1 MKERACRPPCVAGS
15 SDSLTASA
23 CSLLS
28 VFASKFGATGRPRF
42 HLLPLPKPAPAFLV
56 ALACWDETSESLRQN
71 AHGKST
77 SDTVTAV
84 AWFSLAFL
92 QIGRCN
98 RPSTLRLL
106 AMLSLTSL
114 SSLHGFFAWRTGLES
129 GERFSACR
137 YFFFFDH
144 CGILYAGEFLDRHRS
159 LYATQRL
166 TVCLNGALNPEGPC
180 TRPKSPFYLRHL
192 EHLSTTRPLRT
203 QTTPCTDRLEYKA
216 YLRRWL
222 SWNQGK
228 EGVCHSLTRP

>member
-1 MKERACRPPCVAGS
+1 MRPTGARVEHTDWGAKPRRNNSWPLKERACRPPCVAGS

-137 YFFFFDH
+137 YFFF
-144 CGILYAGEFLDRHRS
+144 
-159 LYATQRL
+159 
-166 TVCLNGALNPEGPC
+166 
-180 TRPKSPFYLRHL
+180 
-192 EHLSTTRPLRT
+192 RPLRDPLCGRISRPT
-203 QTTPCTDRLEYKA
+203 QEPVRYTT
-216 YLRRWL
+216 
-222 SWNQGK
+222 S
-228 EGVCHSLTRP
+228 HSLSQWGSESGRTMYAAEKSFLSAAPGASFDDSAAPNANNALHRPSRV